1 MSTSTVHFVFP
12 QNAFPPEANWTI
24 QHIIS
29 TYRIQLSAMPSVLT
43 AFKHALT
50 FGASTAMC
58 ENSFSTLRNVFSE
71 HRLTMLH
78 ERKARLVQLAFEKD
92 LTCKRMEGL
101 RRFSSRPIRR
111 LQLF

>member
-1 MSTSTVHFVFP
+1 M
-12 QNAFPPEANWTI
+12 EGDWTI

-29 TYRIQLSAMPSVLT
+29 TYRIQLSAMPSVPT

-58 ENSFSTLRNVFSE
+58 ENSFSTLKNVFSE
-71 HRLTMLH
+71 HRRTMLH
-78 ERKARLVQLAFEKD
+78 ERKAMLVQLAFEKD
-92 LTCKRMEGL
+92 LTRKCTSEWKDTVL
-101 RRFSSRPIRR
+101 RRFSSSTRR